1 MEIGTEKEKQKD
13 RKTEWYEKSAS
24 KGGISMGFRRWGDKS
39 GGDAGS
45 SEREGWDESQRTRAG
60 KKVEVPG
67 AVRRA
72 RL

>member
-1 MEIGTEKEKQKD
+1 
-13 RKTEWYEKSAS
+13 
-24 KGGISMGFRRWGDKS
+24 MGFRRWGDKG

-45 SEREGWDESQRTRAG
+45 SEREGWDESQRTRGG